1 MTLIGMT
8 KLASVV
14 LQGNL
19 LTSVRM
25 QQTLA
30 TTLTIN
36 ATAVTSVAEIV
47 LRTYD

>member
-19 LTSVRM
+19 LTNART

-30 TTLTIN
+30 TIPTID
-36 ATAVTSVAEIV
+36 ATAVTSAAEIA